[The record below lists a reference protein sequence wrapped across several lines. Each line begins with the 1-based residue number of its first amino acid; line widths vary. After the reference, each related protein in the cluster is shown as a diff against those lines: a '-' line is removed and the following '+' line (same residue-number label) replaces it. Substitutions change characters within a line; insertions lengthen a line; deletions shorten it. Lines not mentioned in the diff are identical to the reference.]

1 MVDQNA
7 TTLFNDIYDSTNR
20 KVLVYITAK
29 CGSPSDIH
37 DIFQEVYAELYSVL
51 IRKGPDYIQNSE
63 AFVMRIARQKLA
75 RHYSMMDR
83 LKTLLPLSAPAER
96 EESPA
101 AELELESFSIDD
113 QICSRDLA
121 ARVYDRLSTKSA
133 DVRKVFYLYYSLG
146 LTIPE
151 IAKQLSMTESNVKNK
166 LYRTLNELRKFY
178 S

>member
-37 DIFQEVYAELYSVL
+37 DIFQEVYTELYSVL

-75 RHYSMMDR
+75 RHYSVMDR
-83 LKTLLPLSAPAER
+83 LKKLLPLSAPSEQG
-96 EESPA
+96 EYPET
-101 AELELESFSIDD
+101 ELDLASFSIDD

-121 ARVYDRLSTKSA
+121 ARVYDRLSKKSA

-151 IAKQLSMTESNVKNK
+151 IAEQLSMTESNVKNK
-166 LYRTLNELRKFY
+166 LYRTLNELRKIY